1 MHHFMK
7 RGLTRQAVKV
17 MIKHRLIAVS
27 LFVFVLTSCSESQET
42 RAVCSHAA
50 ELESSLVATE
60 VAVESFSTISRRQL
74 QSTVAVLTGTLSI
87 INDIAPSAV
96 KPEVEQTKRA
106 YEELSVALQNVYW
119 DGKVAEVDANVQNAI
134 ENLVRNDNVESLEA
148 LRAFIAEECKVEISQ
163 GINAAPGDDQSVSST
178 SLVVDPQPDINHGF
192 DNEETAIRS
201 YAYFIAEQRGLAITS
216 EQAMCLGTRMIS
228 VAENN
233 PTLSDDVYEA
243 TLTASFSECGIA
255 VN

>member
-1 MHHFMK
+1 MRHSMK
-7 RGLTRQAVKV
+7 RGSTRLAVQV
-17 MIKHRLIAVS
+17 MIKRRLVVFLLLAV
-27 LFVFVLTSCSESQET
+27 VLTSCSEVQET

-50 ELESSLVATE
+50 ELESSLVATG

-74 QSTVAVLTGTLSI
+74 QSTIAVLTGTLSI
-87 INDIAPSAV
+87 ISDIAPSAV

-134 ENLVRNDNVESLEA
+134 ENLVRNDNVKSLEA
-148 LRAFIAEECKVEISQ
+148 LRTFIAEQCKVEISK
-163 GINAAPGDDQSVSST
+163 GINAAPGNDQSVSST

-192 DNEETAIRS
+192 DNEETAIKS
-201 YAYFIAEQRGLAITS
+201 YAYFIAEQRGLAITP
-216 EQAMCLGTRMIS
+216 EQALCLGTRMIS
-228 VAENN
+228 VAESN
-233 PTLSDDVYEA
+233 PTLSDEIYEA
-243 TLTASFSECGIA
+243 TLTAAFSNCGIA

>member
-1 MHHFMK
+1 MRPSMK
-7 RGLTRQAVKV
+7 RGSNRLAVQAMFKRLLLLT
-17 MIKHRLIAVS
+17 LCCIA
-27 LFVFVLTSCSESQET
+27 LPSCSEAQET

-50 ELESSLVATE
+50 ELESSLVATG

-148 LRAFIAEECKVEISQ
+148 LRTFIAEQCKVEISQ

-178 SLVVDPQPDINHGF
+178 SLVVEPLPDINYGF
-192 DNEETAIRS
+192 DNEETAIMS
-201 YAYFIAEQRGLAITS
+201 YAYFIAEQRGLAITP
-216 EQAMCLGTRMIS
+216 EQALCLGTRMIN
-228 VAENN
+228 VAQNN
-233 PTLSDDVYEA
+233 PTLSDEVYEA
-243 TLTASFSECGIA
+243 TLAAAFSECGIA

>member
-1 MHHFMK
+1 MR
-7 RGLTRQAVKV
+7 RGLTQQADQAMFRSRML
-17 MIKHRLIAVS
+17 MIS
-27 LFVFVLTSCSESQET
+27 LCALALASCSETQET

-50 ELESSLVATE
+50 ELESSLVATG

-87 INDIAPSAV
+87 INDIAPSSV
-96 KPEVEQTKRA
+96 KSDVERTMRA
-106 YEELSVALQNVYW
+106 YDELSVALQNVYW
-119 DGKVAEVDANVQNAI
+119 DGKVAEVDGNVQNAI
-134 ENLVRNDNVESLEA
+134 QNLVRNDNVESLEA
-148 LRAFIAEECKVEISQ
+148 LRSFIADQCKVEISQ

-178 SLVVDPQPDINHGF
+178 SVVIEPQPDINHGF
-192 DNEETAIRS
+192 DNEETAIKS

-216 EQAMCLGTRMIS
+216 EQALCLGTRMIN
-228 VAENN
+228 VAQDN

-243 TLTASFSECGIA
+243 TLSAAFSECGIA

>member
-1 MHHFMK
+1 MK
-7 RGLTRQAVKV
+7 RGSNRLVVQA
-17 MIKHRLIAVS
+17 MIKRRIVAVS
-27 LFVFVLTSCSESQET
+27 LLAVFLTACSEAQET

-50 ELESSLVATE
+50 ELESSLVATGA
-60 VAVESFSTISRRQL
+60 AVESFSTISRRQL
-74 QSTVAVLTGTLSI
+74 QSTIAVLTGTLSI

-96 KPEVEQTKRA
+96 KPEVEQTQRA

-148 LRAFIAEECKVEISQ
+148 LRTFIAEQCKVEISQ
-163 GINAAPGDDQSVSST
+163 GINAAPGDDQSVNQT

-192 DNEETAIRS
+192 DNEETAIKS
-201 YAYFIAEQRGLAITS
+201 YAYLIAEQRGLAITP
-216 EQAMCLGTRMIS
+216 EQALCLGTRMIS
-228 VAENN
+228 VAESN
-233 PTLSDDVYEA
+233 PTLSDEIYEA
-243 TLTASFSECGIA
+243 TLTAAFKECGIA

>member
-1 MHHFMK
+1 MRHCMK
-7 RGLTRQAVKV
+7 CGSGRLAVLAV
-17 MIKHRLIAVS
+17 IKRRLVAVS
-27 LFVFVLTSCSESQET
+27 LLAVVLTACSESQET

-50 ELESSLVATE
+50 ELESSLVATG

-74 QSTVAVLTGTLSI
+74 QSTIAVLTGTLSI

-96 KPEVEQTKRA
+96 KPEVEQTRRA

-148 LRAFIAEECKVEISQ
+148 LRSFIAEQCKVEISQ
-163 GINAAPGDDQSVSST
+163 GINAAPGDDLSVSPT

-192 DNEETAIRS
+192 DNEETAIKS
-201 YAYFIAEQRGLAITS
+201 YAYFIAEQRGLAITA
-216 EQAMCLGTRMIS
+216 EQALCLGTRMIS
-228 VAENN
+228 VAESN
-233 PTLSDDVYEA
+233 PTLSDEIYEA
-243 TLTASFSECGIA
+243 TLTAAFKDCGIA

>member
-1 MHHFMK
+1 MK
-7 RGLTRQAVKV
+7 RGLTRQVVKV

-27 LFVFVLTSCSESQET
+27 LLVFVLTSCSESQET

-50 ELESSLVATE
+50 ELESSLVATG

-148 LRAFIAEECKVEISQ
+148 LRTFIAEECKVEISQ

-192 DNEETAIRS
+192 DNEETAIKS
-201 YAYFIAEQRGLAITS
+201 YAYFIAEQRGLAITP
-216 EQAMCLGTRMIS
+216 EQALCLGTRMIN
-228 VAENN
+228 VAQNN
-233 PTLSDDVYEA
+233 PTLGDEVYEA
-243 TLTASFSECGIA
+243 TLAAAFSECGIA

>member
-1 MHHFMK
+1 MFK
-7 RGLTRQAVKV
+7 RRLFAISMSAV
-17 MIKHRLIAVS
+17 
-27 LFVFVLTSCSESQET
+27 VLASCSESQET

-50 ELESSLVATE
+50 ELESSLVATA
-60 VAVESFSTISRRQL
+60 VAVDSFSTISQRQL

-87 INDIAPSAV
+87 IYDVAPSSV
-96 KPEVEQTKRA
+96 KPEVEQTMRS

-148 LRAFIAEECKVEISQ
+148 LRSFIAEQCKVEITKD
-163 GINAAPGDDQSVSST
+163 INAAPGDDQSVSST
-178 SLVVDPQPDINHGF
+178 SVVVDPQPDINYGF
-192 DNEETAIRS
+192 DNEQTAIKS

-216 EQAMCLGTRMIS
+216 EQALCLGTRMIG
-228 VAENN
+228 VAESN

-243 TLTASFSECGIA
+243 TLTAAFSECGIA

>member
-1 MHHFMK
+1 MRHSMK
-7 RGLTRQAVKV
+7 RGSKQLAVEAMIRSRLVAFALLTVV
-17 MIKHRLIAVS
+17 IAA
-27 LFVFVLTSCSESQET
+27 CSESQET

-50 ELESSLVATE
+50 ELESSLVATGA
-60 VAVESFSTISRRQL
+60 AVESFSTISRRQL
-74 QSTVAVLTGTLSI
+74 QSTIAVLTGTLSI
-87 INDIAPSAV
+87 IYDIAPSTV

-148 LRAFIAEECKVEISQ
+148 LRSFIAEQCKVEISQ
-163 GINAAPGDDQSVSST
+163 GINAAPGDDQSVSPT

-192 DNEETAIRS
+192 DNEMTAIKS
-201 YAYFIAEQRGLAITS
+201 YAYLIAEQRGIAITP
-216 EQAMCLGTRMIS
+216 EQALCLGTRMIS
-228 VAENN
+228 VAESN
-233 PTLSDDVYEA
+233 PTLSDEIYEA
-243 TLTASFSECGIA
+243 TLTAAFSECGIR

>member
-1 MHHFMK
+1 MRHSMK
-7 RGLTRQAVKV
+7 RGSTRLAVQV
-17 MIKHRLIAVS
+17 MIKRRLVVFLLLAVA
-27 LFVFVLTSCSESQET
+27 LTACSEAQET

-50 ELESSLVATE
+50 ELESSLVATG

-74 QSTVAVLTGTLSI
+74 QSTIAVLTGTLSI

-148 LRAFIAEECKVEISQ
+148 LRTFIAEQCKVEISQ

-192 DNEETAIRS
+192 DNEETAIKS
-201 YAYFIAEQRGLAITS
+201 FAYFIAEQRGLAITA
-216 EQAMCLGTRMIS
+216 EQALCLGTRMIS
-228 VAENN
+228 IAESN
-233 PTLSDDVYEA
+233 PTLSDEIYEA
-243 TLTASFSECGIA
+243 TLTAAFSECGIA

>member
-1 MHHFMK
+1 MRLSMK
-7 RGLTRQAVKV
+7 RGSNRLVVQA
-17 MIKHRLIAVS
+17 MIKRRIVAVS
-27 LFVFVLTSCSESQET
+27 LLAVFLTACSEAQET

-50 ELESSLVATE
+50 ELESSLVATGA
-60 VAVESFSTISRRQL
+60 AVESFSTISRRQL
-74 QSTVAVLTGTLSI
+74 QSTIAVLTGTLSI

-96 KPEVEQTKRA
+96 KPEVEQTQRA

-148 LRAFIAEECKVEISQ
+148 LRTFIAEQCKVEISQ
-163 GINAAPGDDQSVSST
+163 GINAAPGDDQSVSQT

-192 DNEETAIRS
+192 DNEETAIKS
-201 YAYFIAEQRGLAITS
+201 YAYLIAEQRGLAITP
-216 EQAMCLGTRMIS
+216 EQALCLGTRMIS
-228 VAENN
+228 VAESN
-233 PTLSDDVYEA
+233 PTLSDEIYEA
-243 TLTASFSECGIA
+243 TLTAAFKECGIA

>member
-1 MHHFMK
+1 MRLSMK
-7 RGLTRQAVKV
+7 RGSNRLVVQA
-17 MIKHRLIAVS
+17 MIKRRIVAVS
-27 LFVFVLTSCSESQET
+27 LLAVFLTACSEAQET

-50 ELESSLVATE
+50 ELESSLVATGA
-60 VAVESFSTISRRQL
+60 AVESFSTISRRQL
-74 QSTVAVLTGTLSI
+74 QSTIAVLTGTLSI

-96 KPEVEQTKRA
+96 KPEVEQTQRA

-148 LRAFIAEECKVEISQ
+148 LRTFIAEQCKVEISQ
-163 GINAAPGDDQSVSST
+163 GINAAPGDDQSVSQT

-192 DNEETAIRS
+192 DNEETAIKS
-201 YAYFIAEQRGLAITS
+201 YAYLIAEQRGLAITP
-216 EQAMCLGTRMIS
+216 EQALCLGTRMIS
-228 VAENN
+228 VAESN
-233 PTLSDDVYEA
+233 PTLSDEIYEA
-243 TLTASFSECGIA
+243 TLTAAFKECGIV

>member
-1 MHHFMK
+1 MRHSMK
-7 RGLTRQAVKV
+7 RGSNRLAVQAMTKRRLVV
-17 MIKHRLIAVS
+17 FSLIAV
-27 LFVFVLTSCSESQET
+27 VLTACSEAQET

-50 ELESSLVATE
+50 ELESSLVATG

-74 QSTVAVLTGTLSI
+74 QSTIAVLTGTLSI

-134 ENLVRNDNVESLEA
+134 KNLVRNDNVESLEA
-148 LRAFIAEECKVEISQ
+148 LRTFIAEQCKVEISQ

-192 DNEETAIRS
+192 DNEETAIKS
-201 YAYFIAEQRGLAITS
+201 YAYFIAEQRGLAITA
-216 EQAMCLGTRMIS
+216 EQALCLGTRMIS
-228 VAENN
+228 VAESN
-233 PTLSDDVYEA
+233 PTLSDEIYEN
-243 TLTASFSECGIA
+243 TLTAAFSECAIA

>member
-1 MHHFMK
+1 MRHSMK
-7 RGLTRQAVKV
+7 RGSTRLAVQV
-17 MIKHRLIAVS
+17 MIKRRLVVFLLLAV
-27 LFVFVLTSCSESQET
+27 VLTSCSEAQET

-50 ELESSLVATE
+50 ELESSLVATG

-74 QSTVAVLTGTLSI
+74 QSTMAVLTGTLSI

-148 LRAFIAEECKVEISQ
+148 LRTFIAEQCKVEISQ

-192 DNEETAIRS
+192 DNEETAIKS
-201 YAYFIAEQRGLAITS
+201 YAYFIAEQRGLAITA
-216 EQAMCLGTRMIS
+216 EQALCLGTRMIS
-228 VAENN
+228 VAESN
-233 PTLSDDVYEA
+233 PTLSDEIYEA
-243 TLTASFSECGIA
+243 TLTAAFSECGIA